1 MKLNKWL
8 VGGVTGLV
16 IIAAQ
21 AQTKSDAEI
30 EEAEDPIGPGFVP
43 PPPVMQLKS
52 VKLQDNGVDLGS
64 LTTINTGKELI
75 AIHVPSGCRL
85 KALDE
90 GQVVEVHLENAS
102 RSVITVKFQPEI
114 IPGFEQQKVLSLM
127 RPLLGNGVVEISER
141 TVMGKKSYA
150 LASKLTSGGIVKHAR
165 AQVIACESSTLTISA
180 VAFEAN
186 TAEVFSAMQRL
197 IASLQVV
204 GAEQQVKRPEVVPSS

>member
-1 MKLNKWL
+1 MKLAKWL
-8 VGGVTGLV
+8 FCGAVSLALAGT
-16 IIAAQ
+16 Q
-21 AQTKSDAEI
+21 AQTKAGAEA
-30 EEAEDPIGPGFVP
+30 EEAEDPIRPGFVP
-43 PPPVMQLKS
+43 PPQVMQLKS

-75 AIHVPSGCRL
+75 AMHVPSGCRL

-90 GQVVEVHLENAS
+90 GQIVEVHLENTS
-102 RSVITVKFQPEI
+102 RSVVTVKFQPET
-114 IPGFEQQKVLSLM
+114 IPGFEQQKVLALM

-150 LASKLTSGGIVKHAR
+150 MAGKSSSGGIVKHTR
-165 AQVIACESSTLTISA
+165 AQVIACESGTLTISA

-197 IASLQVV
+197 VASLQVV
-204 GAEQQVKRPEVVPSS
+204 GAGQEVKRPVVVPSS

>member
-1 MKLNKWL
+1 MKTAKWL
-8 VGGVTGLV
+8 FCGVVSLV
-16 IIAAQ
+16 LAGAH
-21 AQTKSDAEI
+21 AQTKAGAEA

-43 PPPVMQLKS
+43 PPLVMQLKS

-90 GQVVEVHLENAS
+90 GQIVEVHLENAS
-102 RSVITVKFQPEI
+102 RSVVTIKFQPEI
-114 IPGFEQQKVLSLM
+114 IPGFEQQKVLALM
-127 RPLLGNGVVEISER
+127 RPLLGNGVIEISER
-141 TVMGKKSYA
+141 TVMGKKSYV
-150 LASKLTSGGIVKHAR
+150 LAAKSSSGGIVKHTR
-165 AQVIACESSTLTISA
+165 AQVIACESGTLTISA

-186 TAEVFSAMQRL
+186 TVEVFSAMQRL